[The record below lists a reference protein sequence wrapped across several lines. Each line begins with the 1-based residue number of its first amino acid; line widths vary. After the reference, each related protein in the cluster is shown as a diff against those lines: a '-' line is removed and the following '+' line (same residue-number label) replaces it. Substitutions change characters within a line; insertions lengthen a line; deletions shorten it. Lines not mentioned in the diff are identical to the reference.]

1 MYMYMYMYMCMYMY
15 MLLMHL
21 RAFGGG
27 GRLLHTGMVLA
38 AVCETYSTLALGTL
52 CADRFGGP
60 QRRGSEEAYAPVR
73 GRRGATARR
82 ADRLVGRVFGWLHR
96 HASRG

>member
-1 MYMYMYMYMCMYMY
+1 MHLHMHMPINMHNMYMYMC
-15 MLLMHL
+15 
-21 RAFGGG
+21 
-27 GRLLHTGMVLA
+27 VPSV
-38 AVCETYSTLALGTL
+38 AVDGSCTQVWFSPPCETYSTLALGTL